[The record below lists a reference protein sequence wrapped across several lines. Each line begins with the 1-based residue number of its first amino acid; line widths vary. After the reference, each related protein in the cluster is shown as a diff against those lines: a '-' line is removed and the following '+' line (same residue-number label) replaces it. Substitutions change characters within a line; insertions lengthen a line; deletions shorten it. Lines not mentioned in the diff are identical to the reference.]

1 MKVSLEKLRSG
12 LKTIRKDFKSI
23 LAPDAPGILEE
34 AGAEL
39 VSSKQ
44 RYDEMKRRK
53 ELRDNDSWGYRIY
66 KEKPLRFID
75 SGDNR
80 GGKLSVDLYCDIQ
93 WREEEDLPFSQ
104 DICLRVWSNEPY
116 LIYREQWD
124 SNWIEEQLSDPSR
137 FKAERVMHRM
147 HFDKAEVGQQ
157 GPTYHLQFGGKQPL
171 EEDELCWF
179 PKAINLPRLVY
190 APMDLILACQL
201 VAANFYS
208 KVYASVRNTPHWTR
222 IVRHSQEYLLEKYYR
237 ECLTYI
243 KNGEILLDELWN
255 STNKA
260 S

>member
-1 MKVSLEKLRSG
+1 MNVSLETLRSG

-23 LAPDAPGILEE
+23 LASDAPGILEE
-34 AGAEL
+34 AGVEL

-116 LIYREQWD
+116 LIYRERWD
-124 SNWIEEQLSDPSR
+124 SGRIKEELSDRPRS
-137 FKAERVMHRM
+137 KAERVMHRM

-157 GPTYHLQFGGKQPL
+157 GPKYHLQFGGKPA
-171 EEDELCWF
+171 EEIELCWF
-179 PKAINLPRLVY
+179 PETIKLPRLVH
-190 APMDLILACQL
+190 APMDLILTCQL
-201 VAANFYS
+201 IAANFYRET
-208 KVYASVRNTPHWTR
+208 YATIKKKTYW
-222 IVRHSQEYLLEKYYR
+222 IGLVRHSQDHLLKNYYR
-237 ECLTYI
+237 KCLTNI
-243 KNGEILLDELWN
+243 NDGKILLDELWN